1 MAEALYSKYR
11 PKKFEDVVGQ
21 KHILQTLKNAITAN
35 KITHAY
41 MFCGPRGTGKTT
53 MARLLAK
60 ACMCKNA
67 GGTSPSADFCGKC
80 EDCNDIASGIHP
92 DVYELDAASRT
103 GVENVRE
110 EIISRVGFAATRGDK
125 KIYIIDEVHMLS
137 TAAFNALL
145 KTLEEPPE
153 HVIFILCTTDPQK
166 VPETILSRCQRFDF
180 AAISATDIFERLKYV
195 CNQESV
201 TAEDEALRQIAQN
214 AGGAMRNALTS
225 LEQAIAFTNGNI
237 TIANIKDNYASDADA
252 DFDTLIEAI
261 GMRNLPG
268 IFEWCEN
275 EAKNGADFSK
285 ICYSLT
291 EIIRNMYVKCAGGN
305 LHAELPDYI
314 DAHLGLFN
322 TDRLHRIMLVL
333 SDLSGEL
340 KTSTNVRLSF
350 EVAMAKISNP
360 KSDLSLEALAERIS
374 NLEASKPSQVSEV
387 PAAPAQTIE
396 EEPEELQPE
405 VTEEEVPQ
413 PMDETPV
420 FETEEKTEE
429 RVIPKKVV
437 NVVEDKKP
445 EPEPEPEIKMPSRPE
460 AVDFSQARQNLKEE
474 ANVVS
479 PADAESKNLQS
490 NTELQ
495 KLWHT
500 AFSNI
505 RRKYPAFGATLLTA
519 NPSYNDISN
528 QFILTFPKNASFSV
542 GVLKKPDSMEK
553 IEVEIKAVMG
563 EDVGFNIEIDE
574 NSSEVFEPSFENNF
588 RGKKQDADEDV
599 FPEEETNSYV
609 EDTSATTSNDSIT
622 DILNNYGAYN
632 ITEE

>member
-35 KITHAY
+35 KISHAY

-80 EDCNDIASGIHP
+80 EDCNDIANGIHP

-110 EIISRVGFAATRGDK
+110 EIISRVGFAATRGNK

-195 CNQESV
+195 CYHEKV
-201 TAEDEALRQIAQN
+201 AAEDDALRQIAQN

-237 TIANIKDNYASDADA
+237 TVANIKDNYASDADA

-305 LHAELPDYI
+305 LNAELPDYI
-314 DAHLGLFN
+314 DAHLGLFS

-374 NLEASKPSQVSEV
+374 NLETTEPVVVHEA
-387 PAAPAQTIE
+387 PAAPAHAIE
-396 EEPEELQPE
+396 EEAEEPQQE
-405 VTEEEVPQ
+405 IIHEEVSQ
-413 PMDETPV
+413 PVEETPV
-420 FETEEKTEE
+420 VKTVQRE
-429 RVIPKKVV
+429 IPKKVV
-437 NVVEDKKP
+437 SVVEDKKP
-445 EPEPEPEIKMPSRPE
+445 EPEPEPDIKMPERPE

-479 PADAESKNLQS
+479 PAEAESKNLQS

-495 KLWHT
+495 KLWHA
-500 AFSNI
+500 AFANI

-574 NSSEVFEPSFENNF
+574 NSNEVFEPSFENNF

-599 FPEEETNSYV
+599 FPEEETHSYV

>member
-11 PKKFEDVVGQ
+11 PKRFEDVVGQ
-21 KHILQTLKNAITAN
+21 KHILQTLKNAIALN
-35 KITHAY
+35 KISHAY

-60 ACMCKNA
+60 ACMCQNA
-67 GGTSPSADFCGKC
+67 GGTSPSVDFCGKC
-80 EDCNDIASGIHP
+80 EDCTEIANGVHP

-110 EIISRVGFAATRGDK
+110 EIISRVGFAATRGSK

-180 AAISATDIFERLKYV
+180 ASISATDIFERLKAV
-195 CNQESV
+195 CESEKV
-201 TAEDEALRQIAQN
+201 SAEDDALRQIAQN
-214 AGGAMRNALTS
+214 SQGAMRNALTS
-225 LEQAIAFTNGNI
+225 LEQAIAFTNGNV
-237 TIANIKDNYASDADA
+237 TLVSIKDNYASDADA
-252 DFDTLIEAI
+252 DFETLIEAI
-261 GMRNLPG
+261 GMRNLPS

-285 ICYSLT
+285 ICTSLT
-291 EIIRNMYVKCAGGN
+291 EVIRNMYVKCAGG
-305 LHAELPDYI
+305 ASDSTLPDYI
-314 DAHLGLFN
+314 ETHITLFDC
-322 TDRLHRIMLVL
+322 DRLHRIMIIL
-333 SDLSGEL
+333 SDLANEM
-340 KTSTNVRLSF
+340 KTSSNIRLSF
-350 EVAMAKISNP
+350 EIAMAKIANP
-360 KSDLSLEALAERIS
+360 KSDLSLEGLAERIS
-374 NLEASKPSQVSEV
+374 SLENSSVRPATASSEEV
-387 PAAPAQTIE
+387 VEEAVEDQPTIPQE
-396 EEPEELQPE
+396 PIQEEVIQEEPVRE
-405 VTEEEVPQ
+405 
-413 PMDETPV
+413 
-420 FETEEKTEE
+420 
-429 RVIPKKVV
+429 IPKKVV
-437 NVVEDKKP
+437 NVVSEAKI
-445 EPEPEPEIKMPSRPE
+445 EEEPEIKMPERPE
-460 AVDFSQARQNLKEE
+460 AVDFSQTRQDLKQE

-479 PADAESKNLQS
+479 PAEAESKNLNS

-495 KLWHT
+495 KLWHA
-500 AFSNI
+500 AFANI
-505 RRKYPAFGATLLTA
+505 RKKYPAFGATLLTA
-519 NPSYNDISN
+519 NPSYNDLSN

-553 IEVEIKAVMG
+553 IEFEIKAVMG

-574 NSSEVFEPSFENNF
+574 NTNDVFEPSFENSF

-599 FPEEETNSYV
+599 FPEEETHSYV
-609 EDTSATTSNDSIT
+609 EDTSASTSNDSIT